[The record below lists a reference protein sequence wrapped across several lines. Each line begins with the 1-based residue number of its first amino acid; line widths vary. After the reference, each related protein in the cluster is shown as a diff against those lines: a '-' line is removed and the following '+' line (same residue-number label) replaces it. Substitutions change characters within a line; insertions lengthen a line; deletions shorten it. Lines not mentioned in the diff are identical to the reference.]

1 MQPPT
6 VTTRELGLFLDT
18 VSNAQ
23 LTLRSVPQISDILA
37 RLCGLA
43 NAKSG
48 YIGEVRKDVAEK
60 GVVCDEQPR
69 VLPPYPAPEVGVLV
83 PGTSYE

>member
-1 MQPPT
+1 MNQPT

-23 LTLRSVPQISDILA
+23 LTLRSVPQIHDILA
-37 RLCGLA
+37 RLVGLA

-48 YIGEVRKDVAEK
+48 YIGEVVKTEAE
-60 GVVCDEQPR
+60 PS
-69 VLPPYPAPEVGVLV
+69 PPLGGSSVDG
-83 PGTSYE
+83 